1 MSDKLLKIIEKD
13 IYSNDNSREFQIRLL
28 KDEGVGLLTDKNGD
42 SYLILDSI
50 DYWYDVKQNHSPQ
63 KQKCSCKC
71 DWFNILFRY
80 CYRDDSRNIREV
92 HIITTCTNCKKTA
105 IRMSVDIK
113 YSPTDQLVSQPIT
126 FCENPNLR
134 YKLSNYS
141 ALWTP
146 CDLERFLR
154 FLYDELNMTAYDKY
168 AEAAWYLKPMTFEE
182 TIKKTTKRLYITQ
195 KPIVSESEKENSL
208 FFEREPW
215 RKGEIIEFSSINIH
229 GLGLMYFIT
238 FCTQYIDKG
247 HVKEKPKE
255 FSLRTAQL
263 AVWLKDNFITKR
275 CKNCFDSE
283 EMYQKFMES
292 KVS

>member
-1 MSDKLLKIIEKD
+1 MSDKIPRIIEKNICSKD
-13 IYSNDNSREFQIRLL
+13 NDCEFQIRLL
-28 KDEGVGLLTDKNGD
+28 KDEGVGLLTGRSGD
-42 SYLILDSI
+42 SYLILDSL
-50 DYWYDVKQNHSPQ
+50 DYWYDVKENHSPK

-80 CYRDDSRNIREV
+80 YYRDNSPNIREV
-92 HIITTCTNCKKTA
+92 HIITTCTNCKKTT

-113 YSPTDQLVSQPIT
+113 YSPTDQLLSQPIT
-126 FCENPNLR
+126 FSENPNLR
-134 YKLSNYS
+134 CKLNNFS

-168 AEAAWYLKPMTFEE
+168 SKTAWYLNPLTFEE
-182 TIKKTTKRLYITQ
+182 TIKKATKCLYITQ
-195 KPIVSESEKENSL
+195 KPIVSESENENDL
-208 FFEREPW
+208 LFEREPW

-229 GLGLMYFIT
+229 GMGLMYFIT
-238 FCTQYIDKG
+238 FCTQFINKS
-247 HVKEKPKE
+247 HIEEKPKE
-255 FSLRTAQL
+255 FSLLTRRLTS
-263 AVWLKDNFITKR
+263 WLKKNFITER
-275 CKNCFDSE
+275 GKNCFDSD